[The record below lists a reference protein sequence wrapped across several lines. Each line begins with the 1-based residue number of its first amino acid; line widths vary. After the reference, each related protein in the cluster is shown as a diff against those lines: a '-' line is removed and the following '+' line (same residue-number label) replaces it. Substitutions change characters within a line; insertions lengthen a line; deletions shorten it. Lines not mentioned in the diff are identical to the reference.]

1 MHAHMKLDIPTTD
14 EISLAKKSCRLLA
27 LCVKDQLSQSIQVI
41 DATGKH
47 ETVCIP
53 TAAFN
58 LLIDILSETAQ
69 GNAVSIIPIHA
80 VLTTQEAADM
90 LNVSRPYFVKLLDSG
105 ALAFTKVGT
114 HRRVRYQDL
123 MAYKAKIDAARLQTL
138 EELTAQAQALNMGY

>member
-14 EISLAKKSCRLLA
+14 EISLAQESSRQLA
-27 LCVKDQLSQSIQVI
+27 LCVNDQLSQSIQVI
-41 DATGKH
+41 DATGEHK
-47 ETVCIP
+47 TVCIP
-53 TAAFN
+53 TTAFN
-58 LLIDILSETAQ
+58 LLINILSETAQ

-80 VLTTQEAADM
+80 ELTTQEAADM

-123 MAYKAKIDAARLQTL
+123 MAYKANIDAERLQAL